1 MKNLMTKRNIFPL
14 YTIRNLDN
22 KSPLQ
27 SSPTKISKF
36 PRSANKLAIARE
48 QTTRTVSKKKKI
60 LERKDSGHINNTGR
74 EELESSSR
82 SVTLNKLEAGNVGAC
97 PRHGTTFLETT
108 TTTKNFNGSAT
119 RNARI
124 ESGVQTSAE
133 QTLRDP
139 EKIPFNLQLR

>member
-48 QTTRTVSKKKKI
+48 QTTRTVSKKKK
-60 LERKDSGHINNTGR
+60 RY
-74 EELESSSR
+74 SSE
-82 SVTLNKLEAGNVGAC
+82 KIAGIS
-97 PRHGTTFLETT
+97 TTRGG
-108 TTTKNFNGSAT
+108 KSWN
-119 RNARI
+119 RP
-124 ESGVQTSAE
+124 
-133 QTLRDP
+133 RDP
-139 EKIPFNLQLR
+139 SR